1 MHLLDMSRLN
11 LLFCLLSL
19 TVFHLCHCLE
29 NDCGYSYEP
38 NGADFE
44 QNAMDTCLDDQHFN
58 DFGSSLIQDI
68 YSSVKKAECDL
79 ANPSDYPP
87 HYQTRDGEKFDFIII
102 GSGSAGAVIA
112 NRLSENSEWKI
123 LLLEAGGDP
132 TKTSEVPAF
141 YGFLQK
147 SILDWQYQTDSEGDN
162 CLGMV
167 NNSCYWP
174 RGKVLGGSSTI
185 NGNIY
190 VRGNPKD
197 FNEWYAKG
205 NYGWA
210 YKDIL
215 PYFKKSEDIKAKEV
229 LSNLNYTNYHGENGY
244 LSVDTWSDHGIKDI
258 VDAFSGGMKE
268 LGYDVNTDCNGESQM
283 GFVKMQGTIV
293 GGKRCS
299 TAKAFLNPVK
309 NRPNLKVSKIS
320 FATKI
325 LFHGNLKVAYGV
337 KYLDRH
343 GNELRAITKKEIII
357 SAGTINSPQLL
368 MLSGIGPKA
377 HLESLGIKVINDL
390 QVGENLQDHLLM
402 AGLLFS
408 YNYTRDIKPLT
419 DYMYE
424 FLTTNSSRLSGIG
437 TLGYA
442 PFINTYSS
450 MLKLP
455 DIQIHQ
461 YDFDINDTFALDNLI
476 KVFGIRD
483 EIGKLYH
490 EVNAKRAI
498 SFVMPTLLKPASRG
512 QILLKSRNPH
522 DKPRIIS
529 GYLSSDKDMNTF
541 LRAIDFI
548 SKLAKTESMKKLD
561 TQLHEIAP
569 PACEV
574 YPLSSEEFRKCALK
588 HLTTTSY
595 HPTSTCK
602 MGLMGDQS
610 AVVNPRL
617 LVNGV
622 KHLRLA
628 DASVMPTII
637 RGNTN
642 AATIMIGEKAAD
654 LIKADWMP
662 H

>member
-1 MHLLDMSRLN
+1 MQQLDMFV
-11 LLFCLLSL
+11 FCLLSL
-19 TVFHLCHCLE
+19 TVFHLCNCLE
-29 NDCGYSYEP
+29 NDCGHLHESS
-38 NGADFE
+38 GAHFH
-44 QNAMDTCLDDQHFN
+44 QIAMDTCSSDQNIN
-58 DFGSSLIQDI
+58 DFGSSLIKDI

-87 HYQTRDGEKFDFIII
+87 HYSPQEGEEFDFIIV

-112 NRLSENSEWKI
+112 NRLSEISNWKI

-132 TKTSEVPAF
+132 TKSTEVPAF

-147 SILDWQYQTDSEGDN
+147 STLDWQYQTDSEGDN

-190 VRGNPKD
+190 VRGNPRD
-197 FNEWYAKG
+197 FNQWAAEG
-205 NYGWA
+205 NFGWD
-210 YKDIL
+210 YESIL

-229 LSNLNYTNYHGENGY
+229 LSNFNYTKYHGDNGY
-244 LSVDTWSDHGIKDI
+244 LSIDTWSDHGIKGI

-268 LGYDVNTDCNGESQM
+268 LGYEVNNDCNGESQM

-293 GGKRCS
+293 SGKRFS

-309 NRPNLKVSKIS
+309 NRTNLKVSKNS
-320 FATKI
+320 LATKLLI
-325 LFHGNLKVAYGV
+325 HRNLKAAYGV
-337 KYLDRH
+337 KYLDSQ
-343 GNELRAITKKEIII
+343 GNEIQVRVKKEVIV
-357 SAGTINSPQLL
+357 SAGAINSPQLL
-368 MLSGIGPKA
+368 MLSGIGPKE
-377 HLESLGIKVINDL
+377 HLENLGIEVIQDL
-390 QVGENLQDHLLM
+390 PVGENLQDHLLM

-424 FLTTNSSRLSGIG
+424 FLTTNSSRLSSIG

-442 PFINTYSS
+442 PFINTRDHSS
-450 MLKLP
+450 TIP

-461 YDFDINDTFALDNLI
+461 YDFDINATFVLEHLVKA
-476 KVFGIRD
+476 FGIRD

-490 EVNAKRAI
+490 EVNAKRLI
-498 SFVMPTLLKPASRG
+498 SFVMPTLLKPVSRG
-512 QILLKSRNPH
+512 RILLKSTDPNN
-522 DKPRIIS
+522 KPEIIS
-529 GYLSSDKDMNTF
+529 GYLSSDDDMQSF
-541 LRAIDFI
+541 LRATDFI
-548 SKLAKTESMKKLD
+548 SKLAETESLKKLD
-561 TQLHEIAP
+561 TKLHEIAP
-569 PACEV
+569 PACETH
-574 YPLSSEEFRKCALK
+574 PISSEEFRKCALR
-588 HLTTTSY
+588 HLTTTCY

-602 MGLMGDQS
+602 MGPTSDPS
-610 AVVNPRL
+610 AVVNPQL
-617 LVNGV
+617 QV
-622 KHLRLA
+622 KGMKYLRVA
-628 DASVMPTII
+628 DASVMPTIV

-654 LIKADWMP
+654 LIKADWL
-662 H
+662 